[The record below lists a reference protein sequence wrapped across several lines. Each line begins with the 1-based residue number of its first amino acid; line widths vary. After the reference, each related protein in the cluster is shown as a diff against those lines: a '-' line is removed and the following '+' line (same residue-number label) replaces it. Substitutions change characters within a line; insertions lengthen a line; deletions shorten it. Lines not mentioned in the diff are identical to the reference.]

1 MYRVFLKKSAQRDLD
16 RINEPFFS
24 KILLAIESL
33 EKNPRNTQ
41 TKKLVNRDN
50 EYRMRVGDYRVLFFI
65 DEAEMEIRIARVIPR
80 QDAYKD

>member
-1 MYRVFLKKSAQRDLD
+1 MYRIFLKKSARRDLD

-24 KILLAIESL
+24 KILSAIESL

-41 TKKLVNRDN
+41 TKKLVNMDN
-50 EYRMRVGDYRVLFFI
+50 EYRMRVGDYRILFFI
-65 DEAEMEIRIARVIPR
+65 DEPQKEIRIARIIPR